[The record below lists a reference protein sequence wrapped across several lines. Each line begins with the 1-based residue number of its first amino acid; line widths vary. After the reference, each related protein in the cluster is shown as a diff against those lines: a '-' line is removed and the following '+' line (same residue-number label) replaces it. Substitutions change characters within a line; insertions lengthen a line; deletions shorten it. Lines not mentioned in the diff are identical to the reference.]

1 MRRNYDKH
9 QSIPP
14 ASNTYYYGTFKSN
27 YTTVRTHVLL
37 VQSRPSNT
45 IPFHDTSHEDKRRSM
60 HRHCSVYAWNEL
72 QPHTASNTNDN
83 TFKVKAHSN
92 TNMYALFVTRYEH
105 VRAVRPGP
113 TRHRSIRSIQSR
125 QCHCSVFLDGKPW
138 REITKSYSIERQY
151 HLHIQA
157 HSNTN
162 VRSGSFRASAT
173 PVTYRRAVIAI
184 AVCFDRTSW

>member
-1 MRRNYDKH
+1 MAPLNAIT
-9 QSIPP
+9 QP
-14 ASNTYYYGTFKSN
+14 
-27 YTTVRTHVLL
+27 YTRTPC
-37 VQSRPSNT
+37 SPSQGQAT
-45 IPFHDTSHEDKRRSM
+45 QYRFMHTSHEDKRRSM

-162 VRSGSFRASAT
+162 VRRTNHAEPTHHRF
-173 PVTYRRAVIAI
+173 VIHLKKINADPSL
-184 AVCFDRTSW
+184 ALHALYSNK